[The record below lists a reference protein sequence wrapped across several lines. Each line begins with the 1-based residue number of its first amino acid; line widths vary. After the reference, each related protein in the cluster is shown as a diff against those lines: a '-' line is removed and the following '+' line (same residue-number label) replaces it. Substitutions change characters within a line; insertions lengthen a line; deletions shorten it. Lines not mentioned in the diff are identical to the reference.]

1 MKKLLLPLFLFL
13 VFPLVLN
20 AQTLEEE
27 HAALQPEPQN
37 MTAAAPTDPQAAQ
50 TVSRQQAE
58 RQILPPPALAQLLDS
73 PEASAQQPAESDQSA
88 SVQEETKPTVAQQ
101 NLSAGELYNRGD
113 YLGAAQGYEKQILA
127 NTLPSP
133 YLYYNLANS
142 YFKSGDPDKAI
153 VNYYRAFR
161 LLPRDKDIKR
171 NLSFALNSTGQ
182 RLLPEGMPQA
192 AFDAFYLLSL
202 RELRGTMWFLGWIF
216 AICFVVLMFGRKKDF
231 CKKAVIASGVLLA
244 LCSIWY
250 ITRLPGDSSPLAV
263 VVVSRAEVRSGP
275 GENFPVSLS
284 VPRAHLVTLSDSK
297 GVWAEVEIPSEQ
309 AKGWVLKKSI
319 EEI

>member
-1 MKKLLLPLFLFL
+1 MKKLLLPLLAVL
-13 VFPLVLN
+13 VFPLALN

-27 HAALQPEPQN
+27 HAALQPETQAP
-37 MTAAAPTDPQAAQ
+37 AALDPQAAQ
-50 TVSRQQAE
+50 TISRQQAE

-73 PEASAQQPAESDQSA
+73 HITQEQGQTIADTPASAAQEEASAAPRTE
-88 SVQEETKPTVAQQ
+88 Q
-101 NLSAGELYNRGD
+101 NISAGELYNRGD
-113 YLGAAQGYEKQILA
+113 YLGAAQGYEKQLQA

-171 NLSFALNSTGQ
+171 NLAFALNSTGQ
-182 RLLPEGMPQA
+182 KLLPDGMPQA
-192 AFDAFYLLSL
+192 AFDVFYFLSA

-216 AICFVVLMFGRKKDF
+216 ALCFAGVMFGCKKSF

-250 ITRLPGDSSPLAV
+250 IARMQGDSSPLAV

-297 GVWAEVEIPSEQ
+297 GIWAEVEIPSEQ

>member
-1 MKKLLLPLFLFL
+1 MKKLLLPLFAVL
-13 VFPLVLN
+13 VFPFALS

-27 HAALQPEPQN
+27 HAALQPETQ
-37 MTAAAPTDPQAAQ
+37 APAPLDPKSAQ
-50 TVSRQQAE
+50 TISRQQAE

-73 PEASAQQPAESDQSA
+73 HITQEQGQTIADTPASAA
-88 SVQEETKPTVAQQ
+88 QEEPAAAPKSAPDV
-101 NLSAGELYNRGD
+101 SAGELYNRGD
-113 YLGAAQGYEKQILA
+113 YLGAAQAYEKELLA
-127 NTLPSP
+127 NTLPSA
-133 YLYYNLANS
+133 YIYYNLANS

-171 NLSFALNSTGQ
+171 NLAFALNSTGQ
-182 RLLPEGMPQA
+182 KLLPEGMPQA
-192 AFDAFYLLSL
+192 AFDAFYLLSA

-216 AICFVVLMFGRKKDF
+216 ALGFAGVMFGFKKDF
-231 CKKAVIASGVLLA
+231 CKKAVAASGILLA

-250 ITRLPGDSSPLAV
+250 AARLQGDSSPLAV

-297 GVWAEVEIPSEQ
+297 GVWAEIEIPSEQ

>member
-1 MKKLLLPLFLFL
+1 MKKLLLPLLAVL
-13 VFPLVLN
+13 VFPLALN

-27 HAALQPEPQN
+27 HAALQPEAP
-37 MTAAAPTDPQAAQ
+37 TAAALDPQSAQ
-50 TVSRQQAE
+50 TINRQQAE

-73 PEASAQQPAESDQSA
+73 PAAPAQGQTIADSPAA
-88 SVQEETKPTVAQQ
+88 AQEEPAAAIKTEQ
-101 NLSAGELYNRGD
+101 NISAGELYNRGN
-113 YLGAAQGYEKQILA
+113 YLGAAQAYEKELLA

-171 NLSFALNSTGQ
+171 NLAFALNSTGQ
-182 RLLPEGMPQA
+182 KLLPDGMPQA
-192 AFDAFYLLSL
+192 AFDAFYLLSA

-216 AICFVVLMFGRKKDF
+216 AVCFAGVMFGCKKSF
-231 CKKAVIASGVLLA
+231 CKKAVAASGILLA

-250 ITRLPGDSSPLAV
+250 TARLTGDSSPLAV

-297 GVWAEVEIPSEQ
+297 GIWAEIEIPSEQ

>member
-1 MKKLLLPLFLFL
+1 MKKLLLPLLVVL
-13 VFPLVLN
+13 VFPFALN

-27 HAALQPEPQN
+27 HAALQPETQAP
-37 MTAAAPTDPQAAQ
+37 AALDPKSAQ
-50 TVSRQQAE
+50 TISRQQAE

-73 PEASAQQPAESDQSA
+73 NVTQEQGQTIADTAGSA
-88 SVQEETKPTVAQQ
+88 VQEEAAAAPKAAQ
-101 NLSAGELYNRGD
+101 NVSAGELYNRGD
-113 YLGAAQGYEKQILA
+113 YLGAAQAYEKELLA

-171 NLSFALNSTGQ
+171 NLAFALNSTGQ
-182 RLLPEGMPQA
+182 KLMPEGMPQA
-192 AFDAFYLLSL
+192 AFDAFYLLSA
-202 RELRGTMWFLGWIF
+202 RELRGVMWFLGWIF
-216 AICFVVLMFGRKKDF
+216 ALCFAGVMFGYKKDF
-231 CKKAVIASGVLLA
+231 CKKAVAASGILLA

-250 ITRLPGDSSPLAV
+250 TARLQGDSSPLAV

-284 VPRAHLVTLSDSK
+284 VPRAHLVTLSDGK
-297 GVWAEVEIPSEQ
+297 GIWAEIEIPSEQ

>member
-1 MKKLLLPLFLFL
+1 MKKLLLPFFVAL
-13 VFPLVLN
+13 VFPLALN

-27 HAALQPEPQN
+27 HAALQPEPQT
-37 MTAAAPTDPQAAQ
+37 TAAVDPQAAQ
-50 TVSRQQAE
+50 TISRQQAE

-73 PEASAQQPAESDQSA
+73 HITQEQGQTIADTPASTEP
-88 SVQEETKPTVAQQ
+88 QEERSAVKQEQ
-101 NLSAGELYNRGD
+101 LLSAGEFYNRGD
-113 YLGAAQGYEKQILA
+113 YLGAAQAYEKELMA

-171 NLSFALNSTGQ
+171 NLAFALNSTGQ
-182 RLLPEGMPQA
+182 KLLPEGMPQA
-192 AFDAFYLLSL
+192 AFDAFYLLSA
-202 RELRGTMWFLGWIF
+202 RELRGTMWFLGWVF
-216 AICFVVLMFGRKKDF
+216 ALCFAGMMFGCKKGF

-250 ITRLPGDSSPLAV
+250 AARLQGDSSPLAV

-297 GVWAEVEIPSEQ
+297 GVWAEIEIPSEQ

-319 EEI
+319 QEI